1 MNFSKICIFDET
13 VSILRVVSY
22 SFSYIFSCGLFSVNF
37 VQRKSFH
44 LPPSRRTDQ
53 LKYRRE
59 DSNVRKRSQTSKKNN
74 VLLFLGGVLAIPVF
88 S

>member
-22 SFSYIFSCGLFSVNF
+22 IFSSIFSCGLFSVNF

-44 LPPSRRTDQ
+44 LASRRTDQ